1 MDYGIRKFEEEWS
14 IQMPILAQLA
24 ESKSRDWNRVIHSI
38 PSLRERFQIENL
50 NIPFQRTYTPRY
62 KYAYKFHRDEE
73 AL

>member
-38 PSLRERFQIENL
+38 PSLREKFSNWEFEYTFSAHVYTQIQVRVQ
-50 NIPFQRTYTPRY
+50 IS
-62 KYAYKFHRDEE
+62 
-73 AL
+73 